1 MNKVQRQAE
10 MGWDN
15 CYPRPQ
21 MKRNDYMIL
30 NTGWKLNGHDITIPF
45 VPQSELSGYKE
56 EIAEHMTYEVSF
68 VLPDFWEQER
78 LLLHFGAVDQIAEI
92 WLNDTFVG
100 KHEGGYNSFSY
111 DISDMVKRDQENFLR
126 VEVTDELLPLYSYGK
141 QRKKRG
147 GMWYTPV
154 SGIWQQVWMEA
165 VPDGYIKNVII
176 KPDLEG
182 VYLQIEKA
190 EMKFGDGAEI
200 LPVTCEIRVNLDNG
214 EVVTQEL
221 KDGKGYLKL
230 TDHMCQNGETYSP
243 RLWTPDDPYL
253 YQASIVAGE
262 DKVDTYFALR
272 TIDIREIEGIRR
284 VCLNGEPIF
293 MHGVLDQG
301 YFQDG
306 IFLPVTSKG
315 YEQDVLRMKE
325 LGFNMLRKHIKI
337 EPESF
342 YYYCD
347 KHGMLV
353 MQDMINSGNYSFIRD
368 TALPTIGFKKRKDTC
383 KGDDERKRI
392 FKEHMAQTIEQLYNH
407 PCIVAYTIF
416 NEGWGQFDSDDMYD
430 YVKCLDGSRLIDS
443 TSGWFWQKKNDFD
456 SEHIYFK
463 TIELQVKD
471 RPLFVTECGGFSRA
485 IEGHLYNPK
494 KTYGYGSA
502 DSEQKL
508 TDMID
513 HMYRKMILPGIPKGV
528 CGCVYT
534 QLSDIE
540 DEINGFYTYDRQVCK
555 VDKETMQKLAE
566 DLRNSL
572 L

>member
-1 MNKVQRQAE
+1 MNKNQKQAE
-10 MGWDN
+10 KGWD
-15 CYPRPQ
+15 CHPRPQ
-21 MKRNDYMIL
+21 MKRKDYIVL
-30 NTGWKLNGHDITIPF
+30 DEGWKLNGHNIRVPF
-45 VPQSELSGYKE
+45 VPQSELSGYE
-56 EIAEHMTYEVSF
+56 GELSEHMTYEVAFAVPDSF
-68 VLPDFWEQER
+68 QEDKV
-78 LLLHFGAVDQIAEI
+78 LLHFGAVDQIAEI
-92 WLNDTFVG
+92 WLNDAFVG
-100 KHEGGYNSFSY
+100 KHEGGYNSFSF
-111 DISDMVKRDQENFLR
+111 DIGDIVKRDEENFLR
-126 VEVTDELLPLYSYGK
+126 VEVTDELSPLYPYGK

-154 SGIWQQVWMEA
+154 SGIWQSVWLEH
-165 VPDGYIKNVII
+165 VPTKYIKDVII

-182 VYLQIEKA
+182 VYLQIEIA
-190 EMKFGDGAEI
+190 EMKSGDRTETI
-200 LPVTCEIRVNLDNG
+200 PVTCEIQVKLDNG
-214 EVVTQEL
+214 EVVTQEF

-230 TDHMCQNGETYSP
+230 TDHVCQNGESYIP

-262 DKVDTYFALR
+262 DNVDIYLALR
-272 TIDIREIEGIRR
+272 TIDIQEIEGIQR

-306 IFLPVTSKG
+306 IFLPDTPKE
-315 YEQDVLRMKE
+315 YERDVLRMKE

-353 MQDMINSGNYSFIRD
+353 MQDMINSGSYSFIRD
-368 TALPTIGFKKRKDTC
+368 TALPTIGFKKRKDSG
-383 KGDDERKRI
+383 KGDKVRKRI
-392 FKEHMAQTIEQLYNH
+392 FKEHLAQTIKQLYNH

-430 YVKCLDGSRLIDS
+430 YAKSLDDSRLFDA
-443 TSGWFWQKKNDFD
+443 TSGWFHQTKSDFD

-463 TIELQVKD
+463 TIDLKVKE

-485 IEGHLYNPK
+485 IKGHLYNPK

-528 CGCVYT
+528 CGCIYT

-540 DEINGFYTYDRQVCK
+540 DEINGFYTYDRRVCK
-555 VDKETMQKLAE
+555 VDKNTMQKLAE